1 MFPLGD
7 LCKDAVKRIAT
18 EAGLD
23 RIARKREST
32 GICFV
37 GKRNFNEFIK
47 EYICDKP
54 GPFINV
60 DSGQV
65 IGSHNGFHYWTVGQR
80 SRQAGNAKQLFIL
93 RKDHETNSIF
103 VSPGTD
109 HPALYTDLLYADAP
123 SWIDADPFDGEDNG
137 HQQRS
142 VVRCVFRFQHTKPLV
157 ECLLVK
163 TVRKSGE
170 LGLMVRLMEPLRALT
185 PGQYAVFYRNDE
197 CLGAARIREP
207 GPSIQFNS

>member
-7 LCKDAVKRIAT
+7 LHKEAVKRMAT
-18 EAGLD
+18 DAGLD

-37 GKRNFNEFIK
+37 GKRNFNEFIQ
-47 EYICDKP
+47 EYISDKP

-60 DSGQV
+60 DTGQV

-80 SRQAGNAKQLFIL
+80 SRLPGNAKQLFIL
-93 RKDHETNSIF
+93 RKDERTNSIF

-123 SWIDADPFDGEDNG
+123 SWIDEDPFEGG
-137 HQQRS
+137 QRS
-142 VVRCVFRFQHTKPLV
+142 VVSCVFRFQHTKPLV
-157 ECLLVK
+157 ECFLVP
-163 TVRKSGE
+163 TLRAGGE
-170 LGLMVRLMEPLRALT
+170 RGLMVRLKEPLRALT
-185 PGQYAVFYRNDE
+185 PGQYAVFYRNAE

-207 GPSIQFNS
+207 GPSLQFNS